1 MAMPA
6 ARPWRSRTPGSCPT
20 RLAEQCIPTSE
31 QLSKVAAR
39 QIVHRWK
46 EGAMSVFKSSPKTPR
61 GLFFEVA
68 DLTLMQSWTE
78 ACQLRMAVR
87 LDHGSETE
95 DFEEVIVLY
104 SGADPLR
111 QWCIWR
117 ELTGVFVQ
125 PVIGPCQQYGSAVD
139 AIEALA
145 FRRRVVLTDIN
156 ATHWPSRQCPAEP
169 G

>member
-1 MAMPA
+1 
-6 ARPWRSRTPGSCPT
+6 
-20 RLAEQCIPTSE
+20 
-31 QLSKVAAR
+31 
-39 QIVHRWK
+39 
-46 EGAMSVFKSSPKTPR
+46 MSVFKSFPITPR

-68 DLTLMQSWTE
+68 DLILVRSWTE

-95 DFEEVIVLY
+95 DLEEVVALY

-111 QWCIWR
+111 QWRIWR

-125 PVIGPCQQYGSAVD
+125 PVIGPCQQYGSAAD

-145 FRRRVVLTDIN
+145 PRRPVALTDIN
-156 ATHWPSRQCPAEP
+156 ATHWPRRQCPAEL